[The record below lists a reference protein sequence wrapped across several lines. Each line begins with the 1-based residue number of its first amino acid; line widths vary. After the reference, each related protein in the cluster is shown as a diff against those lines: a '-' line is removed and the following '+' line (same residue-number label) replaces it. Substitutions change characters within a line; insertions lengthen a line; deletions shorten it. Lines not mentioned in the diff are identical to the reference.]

1 MPKKFLDSKITLP
14 ALVCALAVSSG
25 TVVYQNFFPKI
36 KANET
41 YSKTY
46 NQEKF
51 PAVSII
57 ESLPKDLRRVFKSYA
72 TVQGWKEVT
81 IRPASQATVRKI
93 LVKVG
98 DPVDVQQVLLL
109 TGSEIQRL
117 KNDLE
122 KIDFELRNLDF
133 TVTLALAK
141 KNFLSNKEFRQRELE
156 HKASLI
162 RAQLSKLETAE
173 SIQSP
178 IKGVVAELGFK
189 EGDFIDNNNSASI
202 RIIDIT
208 KLKIQLYVP
217 QDIVSYLSLNQEVS
231 LKKSADS
238 DPISASLL
246 SISPSVDS
254 RTGSVFVEVVIEKAP
269 PTLVAG
275 MFVEVELPLE
285 KADQAISVPTQAVI
299 YEAGKA
305 YVYKL
310 SPLKNRGVASKD
322 DLRELAQVNKIP
334 VVIGVKQGELVQ
346 ISEGLEQFD
355 QVVVQGLGPLSNG
368 ATVEVI
374 R

>member
-25 TVVYQNFFPKI
+25 TVVYQIFFPKI

-57 ESLPKDLRRVFKSYA
+57 ESLRKDLRRVFKSYA